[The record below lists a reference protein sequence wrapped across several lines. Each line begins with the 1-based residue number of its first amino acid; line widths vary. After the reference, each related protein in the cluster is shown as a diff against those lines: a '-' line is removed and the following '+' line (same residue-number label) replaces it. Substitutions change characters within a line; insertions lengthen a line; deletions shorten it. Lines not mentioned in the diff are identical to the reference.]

1 MSKSL
6 RRVEEAAR
14 QSGLD
19 IRIMRMPE
27 VTRTAE
33 EAARACGCSVERI
46 VKSLIFQGAESG
58 DLVLVLLN
66 GADRL
71 ELARTREWFGEA
83 LERADPKRV
92 RAETGFAI
100 GGVAPIG
107 HKAPIRVWMDAS
119 LLDHARVWAA
129 AGAPNAVFEVS
140 PRDLQ
145 RACGAGLFR
154 PD

>member
-46 VKSLIFQGAESG
+46 VKSLIFQGVESG

-119 LLDHARVWAA
+119 LLDHARLWAA

-154 PD
+154 LD